1 MNAPIESQAGASAAS
16 GGSKWTK
23 WLGIG
28 CGSLIAL
35 ALVGVLLLNWGV
47 KRLVVGKIESELES
61 QGWRADVGDFN
72 YSIANKEVEIRN
84 FTGVPMDAKQIEEVG
99 EVHVDHVRVRFDN
112 SREDKLGELELR
124 GAKARFGKLDEV
136 RLVPERNISVKGF
149 IFNNP
154 EEFGGGPLLNFK
166 EIELEYGDPKVK
178 GLEHFQTVFIDVTRL
193 NIVKNKQGLWLTD
206 LMPKAQE
213 AIRKNDDSPASPT
226 VSQLTIR
233 IGEIAFQ
240 DLSVGGNP
248 KVIKVNRTIKV
259 ENNPKDYELG
269 VFLQLVG
276 IVSEAK
282 RRSGY

>member
-1 MNAPIESQAGASAAS
+1 MNGSEDAQVPELPVSS
-16 GGSKWTK
+16 GSKWAK

-35 ALVGVLLLNWGV
+35 ALVGVFLLNWGV
-47 KRLVVGKIESELES
+47 KRLVVGKIESGLES
-61 QGWRADVGDFN
+61 QGWRANVGDFD

-84 FTGVPMDAKQIEEVG
+84 FTGVPMDAKQMEEVG
-99 EVHVDHVRVRFDN
+99 EVHVDHARVRFDN

-124 GAKARFGKLDEV
+124 GARARFGQLHEM
-136 RLVPERNISVKGF
+136 RLVPEKSISVKGF

-154 EEFGGGPLLNFK
+154 EEFGGGPLLDFK
-166 EIELEYGDPKVK
+166 EIQLEYGDPKVK
-178 GLEHFQTVFIDVTRL
+178 GREHFQTVLIDVARL

-206 LMPKAQE
+206 LAPKAQE
-213 AIRKNDDSPASPT
+213 TVQMNDDSPT

-240 DLSVGGNP
+240 DLSAGGKP
-248 KVIKVNRTIKV
+248 KVIIMNRTIKV
-259 ENNPKDYELG
+259 ENNPKDYALG
-269 VFLQLVG
+269 VFLQLIGV
-276 IVSEAK
+276 VSEAK

>member
-1 MNAPIESQAGASAAS
+1 MNGTGEAQVAEPSASS
-16 GGSKWTK
+16 GSKWAK

-61 QGWRADVGDFN
+61 QGWRADVGDFD

-84 FTGVPMDAKQIEEVG
+84 FTGVPMDAKQMEEVG
-99 EVHVDHVRVRFDN
+99 EVYVDHARVRFDN

-124 GAKARFGKLDEV
+124 GAKARFGQLDEIK
-136 RLVPERNISVKGF
+136 LVPEKSISVKGF
-149 IFNNP
+149 IINNP
-154 EEFGGGPLLNFK
+154 EEFGGGALLDFK

-178 GLEHFQTVFIDVTRL
+178 GREHFQTVLIDVARL

-206 LMPKAQE
+206 LTPKAQE
-213 AIRKNDDSPASPT
+213 TIRKNDDSPT

-240 DLSVGGNP
+240 DLLAGGEP
-248 KVIKVNRTIKV
+248 KVITMNRTIKV
-259 ENNPKDYELG
+259 ENNPKDYALG

-282 RRSGY
+282 RQSGY

>member
-1 MNAPIESQAGASAAS
+1 MNGSEDAQVAELPVSS
-16 GGSKWTK
+16 GSKWAK

-28 CGSLIAL
+28 CGSLIVL

-47 KRLVVGKIESELES
+47 KRLVVGKIESGLES
-61 QGWRADVGDFN
+61 QGWRANVGDFD

-84 FTGVPMDAKQIEEVG
+84 FTGVPLDAKQMEEVG
-99 EVHVDHVRVRFDN
+99 EVHVDHARVRFDN

-124 GAKARFGKLDEV
+124 GARARFGQLHEM
-136 RLVPERNISVKGF
+136 RLVPEKSISVKGF

-154 EEFGGGPLLNFK
+154 EEFGGGPLLDFK
-166 EIELEYGDPKVK
+166 EIQLEYGDPKVK
-178 GLEHFQTVFIDVTRL
+178 GREHFQTVLIDVARL

-206 LMPKAQE
+206 LTPKAQE
-213 AIRKNDDSPASPT
+213 TVQKNDDSPT

-240 DLSVGGNP
+240 DLSAGGKP
-248 KVIKVNRTIKV
+248 KVIIMNRTIKV
-259 ENNPKDYELG
+259 ENNPKDYALG
-269 VFLQLVG
+269 VFLQLIGV
-276 IVSEAK
+276 VSEAK

>member
-1 MNAPIESQAGASAAS
+1 MNGSEEAQVAGPPASS
-16 GGSKWTK
+16 GSKWVK

-47 KRLVVGKIESELES
+47 KRLVVSKIESGLES
-61 QGWRADVGDFN
+61 QGWRAYVGDFD

-84 FTGVPMDAKQIEEVG
+84 FTGVPMDAKQMEEVG
-99 EVHVDHVRVRFDN
+99 EVYVDHARVRFDN
-112 SREDKLGELELR
+112 SQEDKLGELELR
-124 GAKARFGKLDEV
+124 GARARFGQLDEM
-136 RLVPERNISVKGF
+136 RLVPEKSISVKGF

-154 EEFGGGPLLNFK
+154 EEFGGGPLLDFK
-166 EIELEYGDPKVK
+166 EIQLEYGDPKVK
-178 GLEHFQTVFIDVTRL
+178 GREHFQTVLIDVARL

-206 LMPKAQE
+206 LTPKAQE
-213 AIRKNDDSPASPT
+213 KVQKNDDSPT

-240 DLSVGGNP
+240 DLSAGGKQ
-248 KVIKVNRTIKV
+248 KVIIMNRTIKV
-259 ENNPKDYELG
+259 ENNPKDYALG
-269 VFLQLVG
+269 VFLQLIGV
-276 IVSEAK
+276 VSEAK

>member
-1 MNAPIESQAGASAAS
+1 MNGSEEAQVAGPPASS
-16 GGSKWTK
+16 GSKWVK

-47 KRLVVGKIESELES
+47 KRLVVSKIESGLES
-61 QGWRADVGDFN
+61 QGWRAYVGDFD

-84 FTGVPMDAKQIEEVG
+84 FTGVPMDAKQMEEVG
-99 EVHVDHVRVRFDN
+99 EVYVDHARVRFDN
-112 SREDKLGELELR
+112 SQEDKLGELELR
-124 GAKARFGKLDEV
+124 GARARFGQLDEM
-136 RLVPERNISVKGF
+136 RLVPEKSISVKGF

-154 EEFGGGPLLNFK
+154 EEFGGGPLLDFK
-166 EIELEYGDPKVK
+166 EIQLEYGDPKVK
-178 GLEHFQTVFIDVTRL
+178 GREHFQTVLIDVARL

-206 LMPKAQE
+206 LTPKAQE
-213 AIRKNDDSPASPT
+213 KVQKNDDSPT

-240 DLSVGGNP
+240 DLLAGGKP
-248 KVIKVNRTIKV
+248 KVIIMNSTIKV
-259 ENNPKDYELG
+259 ENNPKDYALG
-269 VFLQLVG
+269 VFLQLIGV
-276 IVSEAK
+276 VSEAK

>member
-1 MNAPIESQAGASAAS
+1 MNGSEEAQVAELPVSS
-16 GGSKWTK
+16 GSKWAK

-47 KRLVVGKIESELES
+47 KRLVVGKIESGLES
-61 QGWRADVGDFN
+61 QGWRANVGDFD

-84 FTGVPMDAKQIEEVG
+84 FTGVPMDAKQMEEVG
-99 EVHVDHVRVRFDN
+99 EVHVDHARVRFDN

-124 GAKARFGKLDEV
+124 GARARFGQLHEM
-136 RLVPERNISVKGF
+136 RLVPEKSISVKGF

-154 EEFGGGPLLNFK
+154 EEFGGGPLLDFK
-166 EIELEYGDPKVK
+166 EIQLEYGDPKVK
-178 GLEHFQTVFIDVTRL
+178 GREHFQTVLIDVARL

-206 LMPKAQE
+206 LAPKAQE
-213 AIRKNDDSPASPT
+213 TVQMNDDSPT

-240 DLSVGGNP
+240 DLSAGGKP
-248 KVIKVNRTIKV
+248 KVIIMNRTIKV
-259 ENNPKDYELG
+259 ENNPKDYALG
-269 VFLQLVG
+269 VFLQLIGV
-276 IVSEAK
+276 VSEAK

>member
-1 MNAPIESQAGASAAS
+1 MNGSGEAQVAEPSASS
-16 GGSKWTK
+16 GSKWAK
-23 WLGIG
+23 RLGIG

-47 KRLVVGKIESELES
+47 KRLVVGKIESGLES
-61 QGWRADVGDFN
+61 QGWRADVGDFD

-84 FTGVPMDAKQIEEVG
+84 FTGVPMDAKQMKEVG
-99 EVHVDHVRVRFDN
+99 EVHVVHARVRFDN

-124 GAKARFGKLDEV
+124 GAKARFGQLDEIK
-136 RLVPERNISVKGF
+136 LVPEKSISVKGF
-149 IFNNP
+149 IINNP
-154 EEFGGGPLLNFK
+154 EEFGGGALLDFK
-166 EIELEYGDPKVK
+166 EIQLEYGDPKVK
-178 GLEHFQTVFIDVTRL
+178 GREHFQTVLIDVARL

-206 LMPKAQE
+206 LTPKAQE
-213 AIRKNDDSPASPT
+213 TIRKNDDSPT

-240 DLSVGGNP
+240 DLSAGGEP
-248 KVIKVNRTIKV
+248 KVITMNRTIKV
-259 ENNPKDYELG
+259 ENNPKDYALG

-282 RRSGY
+282 RQSGY

>member
-1 MNAPIESQAGASAAS
+1 MNGSEEAQVAELPVSS
-16 GGSKWTK
+16 GSKWAK

-47 KRLVVGKIESELES
+47 KRLVVGKIESGLES
-61 QGWRADVGDFN
+61 QGWRANVGDFD

-84 FTGVPMDAKQIEEVG
+84 FTGVPMDAKQMEEVG
-99 EVHVDHVRVRFDN
+99 EVHVDHARVRFDN

-124 GAKARFGKLDEV
+124 GARARFGQLDEM
-136 RLVPERNISVKGF
+136 RLVPEKSISVKGF

-154 EEFGGGPLLNFK
+154 EEFGGGPLLDFK
-166 EIELEYGDPKVK
+166 EIQLEYGDPKVK
-178 GLEHFQTVFIDVTRL
+178 GREHFQTVLIDVARL

-206 LMPKAQE
+206 LTPKAQE
-213 AIRKNDDSPASPT
+213 KVQKNDDSPT

-240 DLSVGGNP
+240 DLSGGGKP
-248 KVIKVNRTIKV
+248 KVIIMNRTIKV
-259 ENNPKDYELG
+259 ENNPKDYALG
-269 VFLQLVG
+269 VFLQLIGV
-276 IVSEAK
+276 VSEAK

>member
-1 MNAPIESQAGASAAS
+1 MNAPIETQADAPAAS

-35 ALVGVLLLNWGV
+35 TIVGALLLNWGV
-47 KRLVVGKIESELES
+47 KRLVVGKIESGLEA
-61 QGWRADVGDFN
+61 QGWSAEVGDFD

-84 FTGVPMDAKQIEEVG
+84 FTGVPMDARQSKEVG
-99 EVHVDHVRVRFDN
+99 EVQVEHARVRFDN

-124 GAKARFGKLDEV
+124 GAKARFGQLDEMK
-136 RLVPERNISVKGF
+136 LVPEKSISVKGF
-149 IFNNP
+149 VLNNP
-154 EEFGGGPLLNFK
+154 KEFGGGKLVDFK
-166 EIELEYGDPKVK
+166 EIQLQYGGPMVK
-178 GLEHFQTVFIDVTRL
+178 GREHFETVLIDVARL

-206 LMPKAQE
+206 LSSKAQE
-213 AIRKNDDSPASPT
+213 TIRKDDESPT
-226 VSQLTIR
+226 VDQLTIR

-240 DLSVGGNP
+240 DLSTGAGP
-248 KVIKVNRTIKV
+248 KVIPMNRTIKV
-259 ENNPKDYELG
+259 ENNPKDYALG
-269 VFLQLVG
+269 VFLQLIG

>member
-1 MNAPIESQAGASAAS
+1 MNAPIETQAGAPAAS

-23 WLGIG
+23 WLGVG

-35 ALVGVLLLNWGV
+35 MLVGALLLNWGV
-47 KRLVVGKIESELES
+47 KRLVVGKIESGLEA
-61 QGWRADVGDFN
+61 QGWSAEVGDFD

-84 FTGVPMDAKQIEEVG
+84 FTGVPLDAKQMEEVG
-99 EVHVDHVRVRFDN
+99 KVHVDHARVRFDN

-178 GLEHFQTVFIDVTRL
+178 GREHFQTVLIDVTRL

-259 ENNPKDYELG
+259 ENNPKDYALG
-269 VFLQLVG
+269 VFLQLIGV
-276 IVSEAK
+276 VSEAK

>member
-1 MNAPIESQAGASAAS
+1 MNGSEEAQVAAPPASSGA
-16 GGSKWTK
+16 KWAK

-47 KRLVVGKIESELES
+47 KRLVVGKIESGLES
-61 QGWRADVGDFN
+61 QGWRADVGDFD

-84 FTGVPMDAKQIEEVG
+84 FTGVPMDAKQMKEVG
-99 EVHVDHVRVRFDN
+99 EVHVDHARVRFDN

-124 GAKARFGKLDEV
+124 GATARFGQLDEMK
-136 RLVPERNISVKGF
+136 LVPEKSISVKGF

-166 EIELEYGDPKVK
+166 EIQLEYGDPKVK
-178 GLEHFQTVFIDVTRL
+178 GREHFQTVLIDVARL

-206 LMPKAQE
+206 LTPKAQE
-213 AIRKNDDSPASPT
+213 TIRKNDVSPT
-226 VSQLTIR
+226 VGQLTIR

-240 DLSVGGNP
+240 DLSVGGSP
-248 KVIKVNRTIKV
+248 KVITMNRTIKV
-259 ENNPKDYELG
+259 ENNPKDYALG
-269 VFLQLVG
+269 VFLQLIG